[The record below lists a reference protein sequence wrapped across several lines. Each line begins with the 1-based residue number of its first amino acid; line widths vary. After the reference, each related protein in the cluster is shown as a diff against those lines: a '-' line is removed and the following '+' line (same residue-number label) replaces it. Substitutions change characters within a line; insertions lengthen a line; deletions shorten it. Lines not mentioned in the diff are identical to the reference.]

1 MELQVSEPPEAVRA
15 LGQQRGPPPWT
26 RSASG
31 QESLPQSAG
40 LNHKGQRTSPWG
52 TQCFSI
58 PRAFLGSPALLT
70 LSSAYENKL
79 PSGGFSHHLC
89 ASDPQISSS
98 ILSSELRP
106 IYSTAYQTPPP

>member
-1 MELQVSEPPEAVRA
+1 MEMHVSEPPEAVRA
-15 LGQQRGPPPWT
+15 LGQQRGPPAWT

-31 QESLPQSAG
+31 QESQPQSAG
-40 LNHKGQRTSPWG
+40 LNHKGQRASLWG
-52 TQCFSI
+52 IKCFSI

-79 PSGGFSHHLC
+79 PSGGFTHCLY

-106 IYSTAYQTPPP
+106 IYSTAYQTPTP